1 VHDGIG
7 KFTDDQLVTYLKTGV
22 APGTGVAVGPM
33 AQTIHDN
40 LRNLTDADLHA
51 IDAYL
56 KSTPAVASYASTHE
70 TG

>member
-1 VHDGIG
+1 
-7 KFTDDQLVTYLKTGV
+7 
-22 APGTGVAVGPM
+22 M